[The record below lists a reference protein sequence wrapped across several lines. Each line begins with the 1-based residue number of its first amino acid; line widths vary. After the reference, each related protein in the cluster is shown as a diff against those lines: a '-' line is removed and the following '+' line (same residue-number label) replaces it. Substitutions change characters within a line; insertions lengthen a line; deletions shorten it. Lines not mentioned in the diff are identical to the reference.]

1 MASITAAGAGSGLNV
16 EGIVSGLMSVERQPL
31 TKLQTQASKYNTQ
44 VSDIGKLTSA
54 LSSLKTAAQKLSSY
68 DFLDA
73 NTASSSDTTI
83 IGIKADGTATN
94 GTYAINT
101 TQMASPQA
109 DVFDL
114 SGMSA
119 DGKLTFGT
127 DSTSPATITVNGK
140 SVNLGTGTVTLT
152 PAELA
157 AKINSA
163 GVGAT
168 AMSITDKTGQ
178 QRLVITGQKTG
189 ATDGVLGA
197 TSFDTLSSGNAT
209 LNATASQAPKNAEFT
224 INGISAVS
232 QSNSISDLVSGLTI
246 TLQKPGVAS
255 VTVGRDD
262 DAIAKK
268 VDDFVTSYN
277 AVVAQ
282 LTTMKSGSFGND
294 SLLRSVKDQLYA
306 AVSAPTD
313 KTNANPGPADYSPLA
328 NFGIKLGVG
337 GSLVFNK
344 SDFTKALGKNAD
356 AVKAAFASNAEGV
369 TGTVNNLTD
378 PDKGLVTNRKS
389 TLDANVK
396 ANTSKQDVMSA
407 QLVKT
412 EARLRA
418 QYGALDA
425 SLTKMQTSLAS
436 MKSML
441 GIS

>member
-1 MASITAAGAGSGLNV
+1 MASITAAGAGSGLNI
-16 EGIVSGLMSVERQPL
+16 ESIVSGLMSVERQPL

-73 NTASSSDTTI
+73 NTATSSDLTAITV
-83 IGIKADGTATN
+83 KADGTASN
-94 GTYAINT
+94 GTYAIQT
-101 TQMASPQA
+101 TQMASAQA
-109 DVFDL
+109 DVYDL
-114 SGMSA
+114 GGMT

-127 DSTSPATITVNGK
+127 AGTNPATITVNGK
-140 SVNLGTGTVTLT
+140 TVNLGTGEVKLT

-157 AKINSA
+157 AKINGA

-168 AMSITDKTGQ
+168 AMPITDKTGQ
-178 QRLVITGQKTG
+178 QRLVISGQKTG
-189 ATDGVLGA
+189 AIDGVIGT
-197 TSFDTLSSGNAT
+197 TSFASLTGGSAA
-209 LNATASQAPKNAEFT
+209 LNATDSKAPKNAEFT

-232 QSNSISDLVSGLTI
+232 QSNSVSGVIGGLTF
-246 TLQKPGVAS
+246 TLQKEGIGS

-277 AVVAQ
+277 AVVSQ
-282 LTTMKSGSFGND
+282 LTSMKSGSFGND

-313 KTNANPGPADYSPLA
+313 KTNAAPGPADYSPLA
-328 NFGIKLGVG
+328 SLGIKLGVG

-344 SDFTKALGKNAD
+344 TDFTKALAKDAD
-356 AVKAAFASNAEGV
+356 GVKAAFASNAEGV
-369 TGTVNNLTD
+369 TGTVNTLTD

-396 ANTSKQDVMSA
+396 ANSSKQELMSA

-425 SLTKMQTSLAS
+425 SLTKMQSSLAN